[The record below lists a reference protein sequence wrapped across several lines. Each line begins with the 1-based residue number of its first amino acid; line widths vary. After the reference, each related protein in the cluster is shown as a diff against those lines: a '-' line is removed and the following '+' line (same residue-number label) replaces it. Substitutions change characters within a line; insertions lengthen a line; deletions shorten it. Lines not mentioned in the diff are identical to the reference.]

1 MATERK
7 QTAPAN
13 PVSRRCIACAS
24 SIDANVGIAVSAP
37 ATAEGTLAAPN
48 SSEAIE
54 LLLELCRLCGLGAE
68 ADQNDQDWT
77 ALPPY
82 KAGFFAALM
91 LPFYRFT
98 GLRPQF
104 PPPHLSTKDAAG
116 FDENIDQAA
125 THRLAQGLRYFM
137 TLSLH
142 PPSLGS
148 ILWSIFWQ
156 PDIECNLVSPWLAAI
171 IDTLDPT
178 IHAKRVDILVKTFA
192 SRRPKVA
199 FWWLALCLL
208 GDVSVLDWIRRYA
221 QTQSEQYGYGS
232 LSPPDPMVSAWVGS
246 KQSFLDFD
254 KTSCYTGPSDLVTR
268 ADLLRCRFNCK
279 LQDSA
284 STTLSWRPFGHMS
297 KQCIEPDLWPS
308 LEAECVREYSSF
320 TWYLGKQ
327 RRATSL
333 GYQRE
338 SGRAIEE
345 VRDMVEVRLPG
356 DMCQGPC
363 RHDIKLAPSKEA
375 TLNMLSLLVED
386 ASGTR
391 HWANAAVLLQ
401 NLHPWMRGWEGLDTM
416 EIPDRRAPDD
426 TPKRTTVFA
435 SAFFVHLP
443 HRRSSMAAGTTPPDI
458 ASQIS
463 RLACCNMDLSDA
475 HHAVMRRFSS
485 HVIEGGTLNSDLE
498 LCHTRRFSEMCEDAA
513 TSLVHQ
519 DSSTSS
525 GKSGYARR
533 WQDCAELLWASVDM
547 DARCDGVESCGVK
560 VDGVKQRSGWWVEGQ
575 GTRILVSTPVL
586 TLALPLVLGHVHQC
600 FTPHVLRDSHHTSCK
615 PAGFTPLVLRASHH
629 TSCKPILFHTT
640 LPASVHASH
649 HSSCELHTT
658 HPASLQ
664 ASHHTS
670 FFTPHVLD
678 PEIAPVL
685 VFAAQLP
692 KLSAS
697 FIPLSSNHRVT
708 TVLMA
713 CMRPERELPY
723 PAQTLYIRVDEQLTG
738 GRHKPDFGFTT
749 SATTARNVKARWDV
763 RSSSA
768 FYGGKTTSECIIAC
782 EPFGHFK

>member
-1 MATERK
+1 MISIDSDSVLSDCTSSTTASSERSSPALLCSDEDDPLIPSAADIKRTYHVGKATWAFFLQEALNMPQGLWPTKLLDPYIALSQVPALPSELPRSNVLHGRPRWHLRQRARGIK
-7 QTAPAN
+7 YPETSVSGNEWDPALVSGRRVTFCLGHQDSLRCGISPQAAACYLGTSSMTMNSIAVLTLCWSYVLSTRFLELQGKLVQYSTHRLRPQRGSKPHQPTLYLDGASPALVRWLCAILCPGLGWSAPGKLLPPWA
-13 PVSRRCIACAS
+13 A

-37 ATAEGTLAAPN
+37 ASAEGTLAAPN

-54 LLLELCRLCGLGAE
+54 LLLELCRLCGLGTE

-116 FDENIDQAA
+116 FDDNIDQAA
-125 THRLAQGLRYFM
+125 TRRLAQGLRYFM

-178 IHAKRVDILVKTFA
+178 IHAKRAEILVKTFA

-268 ADLLRCRFNCK
+268 ADLLRCRFDCK

-284 STTLSWRPFGHMS
+284 STTLSWRPFGHTS

-308 LEAECVREYSSF
+308 LEADYVREYSTF

-356 DMCQGPC
+356 DKCQAPC

-401 NLHPWMRGWEGLDTM
+401 NLHPWMRDWEGLDTM
-416 EIPDRRAPDD
+416 EIPDRRAPDADD
-426 TPKRTTVFA
+426 TPKRPSWF
-435 SAFFVHLP
+435 L
-443 HRRSSMAAGTTPPDI
+443 
-458 ASQIS
+458 QEW
-463 RLACCNMDLSDA
+463 
-475 HHAVMRRFSS
+475 
-485 HVIEGGTLNSDLE
+485 IEGM
-498 LCHTRRFSEMCEDAA
+498 H
-513 TSLVHQ
+513 
-519 DSSTSS
+519 
-525 GKSGYARR
+525 
-533 WQDCAELLWASVDM
+533 
-547 DARCDGVESCGVK
+547 
-560 VDGVKQRSGWWVEGQ
+560 EGN
-575 GTRILVSTPVL
+575 
-586 TLALPLVLGHVHQC
+586 
-600 FTPHVLRDSHHTSCK
+600 
-615 PAGFTPLVLRASHH
+615 
-629 TSCKPILFHTT
+629 
-640 LPASVHASH
+640 
-649 HSSCELHTT
+649 E
-658 HPASLQ
+658 
-664 ASHHTS
+664 
-670 FFTPHVLD
+670 
-678 PEIAPVL
+678 
-685 VFAAQLP
+685 
-692 KLSAS
+692 
-697 FIPLSSNHRVT
+697 
-708 TVLMA
+708 
-713 CMRPERELPY
+713 
-723 PAQTLYIRVDEQLTG
+723 
-738 GRHKPDFGFTT
+738 
-749 SATTARNVKARWDV
+749 
-763 RSSSA
+763 
-768 FYGGKTTSECIIAC
+768 
-782 EPFGHFK
+782 